1 MGRRKLNAR
10 KPEDVGLIVRVPTE
24 LARDIFRESGDLP
37 FAMFPATMTL
47 ANTIGKALSASHKES
62 AKQLKPTILRR
73 NRKAAIAFEDMKSS
87 ILTR

>member
-1 MGRRKLNAR
+1 MKTH
-10 KPEDVGLIVRVPTE
+10 KSKDSSLIIRVPFE
-24 LARDIFRESGDLP
+24 LAKDIFRESGDLE

-47 ANTIGKALSASHKES
+47 IDIIGKALGTSKKDS

-73 NRKAAIAFEDMKSS
+73 DRKTTFAREDQRIPT

>member
-1 MGRRKLNAR
+1 M
-10 KPEDVGLIVRVPTE
+10 E

-47 ANTIGKALSASHKES
+47 ANTIGKALNASHKES

-73 NRKAAIAFEDMKSS
+73 NRKAVVAFEDMKSS
-87 ILTR
+87 IMTR